1 MTKNFSELV
10 KDTNEQIQESQMIM
24 NRTHKKKYT
33 PRSINL
39 NFKNTM
45 DKKKKGSKISKDNSK
60 KK

>member
-1 MTKNFSELV
+1 
-10 KDTNEQIQESQMIM
+10 M

-45 DKKKKGSKISKDNSK
+45 DKKKGSKISKDNSK